1 MNNEIAIFYGTQTG
15 TSKFAAEELGR
26 ELSKWGYFVKVS
38 GLDEYYYY
46 SLPDENFVIFIVST
60 TGN

>member
-1 MNNEIAIFYGTQTG
+1 MNYEIAILYGTQTG
-15 TSKFAAEELGR
+15 TAKFAAEELGR
-26 ELSKWGYFVKVS
+26 EMNKWSYFVKVIN
-38 GLDEYYYY
+38 LDEYDYY